1 MTTPKAF
8 GPTVLVVD
16 DDADVRELTALALR
30 RAGYEVVEAING
42 QGALDIVAEGKVGIV
57 VMDVGLPDLSGHEVV
72 ATLRGQPETATLP
85 ILLMTGSGDEQS
97 VISGLGSGADDFLSK
112 PIRLDE
118 LVARVQAHVRSQA
131 EWTRLV
137 GNELRARQAV
147 VAALG
152 ALQLSAMP
160 EQAATAVVAELA
172 RGTDSDFLSVLQLD
186 KDGRLLELAT
196 YNRAEGLKSGGAV
209 LASTVSRDLVARAH
223 QGPWIEDLAQ
233 VDPTERTEAFAA
245 AGLTLVAGAPIFSG
259 DELVGLLSIGL
270 ADAGRGKAR
279 AAHLLAA
286 AIDYA
291 SVLGAV
297 AGVSIADRRDVVAT
311 RTRLRQLLAARE
323 FRPVFQ
329 PIVELERRRTVGYE
343 ALTRFDDGT
352 PPDTRFAEAA
362 RVGLAVDFELGAI
375 RAALELSTELPAG
388 IFLTLNVSPEVLLRD
403 GVRLGRLLQTVNR
416 PVVLELTEHA
426 PIADYGALRAE
437 IAKLGD
443 IQIAVDDAGAG
454 FASMR
459 HILELKPAYAK
470 LDISL
475 VRGIDGDP
483 TRQAMAAGLEHFA
496 LRADCRLIAE
506 GVETSEE
513 ADTLEG
519 LGIDLAQGYLFGRP
533 HQALAS

>member
-30 RAGYEVVEAING
+30 RAGYEVVEAIDG

-196 YNRAEGLKSGGAV
+196 YNRAEGLK
-209 LASTVSRDLVARAH
+209 
-223 QGPWIEDLAQ
+223 
-233 VDPTERTEAFAA
+233 
-245 AGLTLVAGAPIFSG
+245 
-259 DELVGLLSIGL
+259 
-270 ADAGRGKAR
+270 
-279 AAHLLAA
+279 
-286 AIDYA
+286 
-291 SVLGAV
+291 
-297 AGVSIADRRDVVAT
+297 
-311 RTRLRQLLAARE
+311 
-323 FRPVFQ
+323 
-329 PIVELERRRTVGYE
+329 
-343 ALTRFDDGT
+343 
-352 PPDTRFAEAA
+352 
-362 RVGLAVDFELGAI
+362 
-375 RAALELSTELPAG
+375 
-388 IFLTLNVSPEVLLRD
+388 
-403 GVRLGRLLQTVNR
+403 
-416 PVVLELTEHA
+416 
-426 PIADYGALRAE
+426 
-437 IAKLGD
+437 
-443 IQIAVDDAGAG
+443 
-454 FASMR
+454 
-459 HILELKPAYAK
+459 
-470 LDISL
+470 
-475 VRGIDGDP
+475 
-483 TRQAMAAGLEHFA
+483 
-496 LRADCRLIAE
+496 
-506 GVETSEE
+506 
-513 ADTLEG
+513 
-519 LGIDLAQGYLFGRP
+519 
-533 HQALAS
+533 